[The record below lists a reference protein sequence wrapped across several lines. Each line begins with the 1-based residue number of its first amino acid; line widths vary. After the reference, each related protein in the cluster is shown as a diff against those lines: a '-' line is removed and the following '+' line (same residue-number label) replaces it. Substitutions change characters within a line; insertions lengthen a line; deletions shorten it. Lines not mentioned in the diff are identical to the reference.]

1 MSARALAA
9 SLMLPVVNATGSGPS
24 FSRNLM
30 TPNIQQNGVRLAI
43 CLFIALGLCATM
55 VVTVRRNTT
64 TAIAGVFVLG
74 AGFAILTRYLDSR
87 LKGTLAPALVEV
99 LLLAWFA
106 STPLV
111 SFWFRIPLERSIITY
126 DRAVFALVLTILL
139 LRRTRIYSADRRFKV
154 TRFEIAWGLLSI
166 AALLSVAAKST
177 NIGYATKIAID
188 SFVLPLIAFHLARN
202 HFDTNRYAKPLLWAL
217 ITVVLFLFVT
227 GAYEYTSG
235 VNLFQ
240 YKGSVLI
247 REGEYRVNGPFAS
260 DSSYAIISLVLALF
274 LSAAPKLLDI
284 RLDNS
289 ARFLQTCAFAAGLAA
304 SLLPLFRVVAAAL
317 VVSWIVLEAGTTL
330 FRARLQSPKAN
341 QGHRQDDGT
350 SPAIPRSSRAGRRLW
365 LIAARVIVAATLI
378 IFVLAKWDAI
388 TGAAAAEQR
397 LISPNSVYGRLATWE
412 AAITIAANHPL
423 FGVGLS
429 NYPDSFAVEYA
440 DKTQLLEQDS
450 ELVVADSPHSNALW
464 IAAEL
469 GFLAFAVYIM
479 ANVYLLV
486 MGWRALTRGSDSQ
499 SRASAACFVAL
510 VLAYSIPGLALA
522 SGAYSDLNLY
532 FFFVLGLLSRRMN
545 NQLSSGMPQ
554 F

>member
-1 MSARALAA
+1 MLPDAARA
-9 SLMLPVVNATGSGPS
+9 
-24 FSRNLM
+24 SRNLM
-30 TPNIQQNGVRLAI
+30 TPTIHQNGVRPAI
-43 CLFIALGLCATM
+43 CLFIALGLGATI
-55 VVTVRRNTT
+55 VVTMCRNTT

-87 LKGTLAPALVEV
+87 SMGTLAPALVEV

-177 NIGYATKIAID
+177 NIGYATKIAVD

-202 HFDTNRYAKPLLWAL
+202 HFDADRYAKPLLWAL

-235 VNLFQ
+235 VNVFQ
-240 YKGSVLI
+240 YKGSELI

-260 DSSYAIISLVLALF
+260 DSSYAIISLLLALF
-274 LSAAPKLLDI
+274 LSAAPKLLNI

-317 VVSWIVLEAGTTL
+317 VVSWIVLEAGITG
-330 FRARLQSPKAN
+330 FRARLQSPKEN
-341 QGHRQDDGT
+341 QGHRLDGT
-350 SPAIPRSSRAGRRLW
+350 YPAIPRTSRAGRRLW

-378 IFVLAKWDAI
+378 IFVLVKWDAI
-388 TGAAAAEQR
+388 SGAASAEQR

-423 FGVGLS
+423 FGVGLC
-429 NYPDSFAVEYA
+429 NYPDTFGVEYA
-440 DKTQLLEQDS
+440 DKAQLLEQDS

-469 GFLAFAVYIM
+469 GFPTFAVYLM
-479 ANVYLLV
+479 ANLYLFV
-486 MGWRALTRGSDSQ
+486 MGCRALTRGSDAQ
-499 SRASAACFVAL
+499 ARASAACFVAL

-532 FFFVLGLLSRRMN
+532 FFFLLGLLSRRIN
-545 NQLSSGMPQ
+545 NQLPSGMPQ

>member
-1 MSARALAA
+1 MEDTRS
-9 SLMLPVVNATGSGPS
+9 SGET
-24 FSRNLM
+24 RN
-30 TPNIQQNGVRLAI
+30 IHQNGVRLAI
-43 CLFIALGLCATM
+43 CLFIALGLGATM
-55 VVTVRRNTT
+55 VVTVCRNTT

-87 LKGTLAPALVEV
+87 SMGTVAPALVEV

-126 DRAVFALVLTILL
+126 DRAVFALVLAILL
-139 LRRTRIYSADRRFKV
+139 LRRTRIYCADRRFKV

-202 HFDTNRYAKPLLWAL
+202 HFDTNRYANPLLWAL

-227 GAYEYTSG
+227 GAYEYISG
-235 VNLFQ
+235 INLFQ
-240 YKGSVLI
+240 YKGSELI

-260 DSSYAIISLVLALF
+260 DSSYAIISLLLALF
-274 LSAAPKLLDI
+274 LSAAPKLLNI

-289 ARFLQTCAFAAGLAA
+289 ARFLQTGAFAAGLAA

-317 VVSWIVLEAGTTL
+317 VVSWIVLEAGTTR
-330 FRARLQSPKAN
+330 FRARLQSPKGN
-341 QGHRQDDGT
+341 QGYRQDDGT

-378 IFVLAKWDAI
+378 IFVLVKWDAMS
-388 TGAAAAEQR
+388 GAASAEQR

-423 FGVGLS
+423 FGVGLC
-429 NYPDSFAVEYA
+429 NYPDSFGVEYE
-440 DKTQLLEQDS
+440 DKAQFEQDS

-464 IAAEL
+464 IAAEM

-479 ANVYLLV
+479 ANVCLFV
-486 MGWRALTRGSDSQ
+486 MGCRAFTRGSNSQ
-499 SRASAACFVAL
+499 ARASAACFVAL

-545 NQLSSGMPQ
+545 NQLPSGMPQ

>member
-1 MSARALAA
+1 MPSDSARA
-9 SLMLPVVNATGSGPS
+9 
-24 FSRNLM
+24 SRNLM
-30 TPNIQQNGVRLAI
+30 TRNIHQNGVRLAL
-43 CLFIALGLCATM
+43 CLFIALALAAAM

-64 TAIAGVFVLG
+64 TAIVAVVVLG
-74 AGFAILTRYLDSR
+74 AGFLILTRYLDSR
-87 LKGTLAPALVEV
+87 SNGTLTPALVEL

-106 STPLV
+106 STPFV
-111 SFWFRIPLERSIITY
+111 SFWFRIPVERSIITY
-126 DRAVFALVLTILL
+126 DRAVFALVFTILL
-139 LRRTRIYSADRRFKV
+139 LRRARILSADRRFKV
-154 TRFEIAWGLLSI
+154 TGFEIAWGLLSI

-188 SFVLPLIAFHLARN
+188 SLVLPLIAFHLARN
-202 HFDTNRYAKPLLWAL
+202 HFDTNRYAKLLLLAL

-240 YKGSVLI
+240 YKGSELI

-260 DSSYAIISLVLALF
+260 DSSYAIISLLLALF
-274 LSAAPKLLDI
+274 LSAAPKVLNI

-317 VVSWIVLEAGTTL
+317 VVSWIVLEAGTTR
-330 FRARLQSPKAN
+330 FRARLQLPKEDL
-341 QGHRQDDGT
+341 GHRQADGT
-350 SPAIPRSSRAGRRLW
+350 SGAIPRNSRSGRRLW
-365 LIAARVIVAATLI
+365 LIAARVTVAATLV
-378 IFVLAKWDAI
+378 IFVLVKWDAI
-388 TGAAAAEQR
+388 SGAASAEQR
-397 LISPNSVYGRLATWE
+397 LISPNSVYGRLATWG

-423 FGVGLS
+423 FGVGLC
-429 NYPDSFAVEYA
+429 NYPDAFGVEYE

-450 ELVVADSPHSNALW
+450 ELVAADSPHSNALW

-479 ANVYLLV
+479 ANVCLFL
-486 MGWRALTRGSDSQ
+486 MGCRALTRSLDSQ
-499 SRASAACFVAL
+499 ARASAACFVAL

-545 NQLSSGMPQ
+545 NQLPSGLPQ
-554 F
+554 L